1 VSIVEIVFVSKKK
14 ATTEEVNKFLEKS
27 AQVEDLKN
35 ILKFENKKLISNG
48 LKGSSYS
55 AVIDAGLTQ
64 TFGKLI
70 KVLVWYDNEWGY
82 ACRLAEMAEY
92 IV

>member
-1 VSIVEIVFVSKKK
+1 VNDVLRK
-14 ATTEEVNKFLEKS
+14 AAGAGN
-27 AQVEDLKN
+27 LKN
-35 ILKFENKKLISNG
+35 ILSFEDKKMISND
-48 LKGSSYS
+48 LKGSPYS
-55 AVIDAGLTQ
+55 GIVEGPLTQ

-92 IV
+92 IVQKL